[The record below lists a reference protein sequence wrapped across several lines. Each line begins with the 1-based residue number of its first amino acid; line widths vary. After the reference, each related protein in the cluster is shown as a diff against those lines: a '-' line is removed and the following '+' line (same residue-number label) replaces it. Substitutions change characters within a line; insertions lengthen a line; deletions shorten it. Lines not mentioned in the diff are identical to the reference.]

1 LFSNEFI
8 EIYSLVISILGGLLA
23 MYLVF
28 NRESNDNQYLNNL
41 LSVIIL
47 SSCFHF
53 IRNFLISSGWIM
65 EAPWVYGSFSMIY
78 LLAPPVT
85 FLYMRG
91 ILHDEDYFKKKD
103 LVHFIAPFVQFLLSL
118 KYIFSSNVHKLTI
131 VRSISDSN
139 NLMNSASF
147 NGISY
152 KIFFVAVFLSVLTY
166 SIFCFRE
173 LKTRKHFSA
182 SKHNRYV
189 FRWTFTV
196 TLILI
201 SMAFFMLMNA
211 VITMLEVKD
220 VKQLVFFG
228 PFYEFRLL
236 LFTVTLTMIVYS
248 DGLRLGLPNFA
259 RNIRIIQPGMDASA
273 DGAENTEAFVSGVLT
288 EQQVQTYKQLLTDFF
303 EHNAEVY
310 TQLQFNLEHLSHATK
325 IPKHHW
331 GYFFRYHSDVS
342 FVDMRNEYRINY
354 AKKIMQLPAFKNYT
368 IEAIGEASGFGSRT
382 TFFNAFKKH
391 HDVSPSDYLEQI
403 KS

>member
-1 LFSNEFI
+1 
-8 EIYSLVISILGGLLA
+8 

-139 NLMNSASF
+139 NLLNSASF

-173 LKTRKHFSA
+173 LKTREHFSA

-196 TLILI
+196 TSII
-201 SMAFFMLMNA
+201 VSMAFFMLMNA
-211 VITMLEVKD
+211 VETIGLFWPILRIPSSAVYCD
-220 VKQLVFFG
+220 INHDRL
-228 PFYEFRLL
+228 FRW
-236 LFTVTLTMIVYS
+236 T
-248 DGLRLGLPNFA
+248 
-259 RNIRIIQPGMDASA
+259 
-273 DGAENTEAFVSGVLT
+273 
-288 EQQVQTYKQLLTDFF
+288 
-303 EHNAEVY
+303 
-310 TQLQFNLEHLSHATK
+310 
-325 IPKHHW
+325 
-331 GYFFRYHSDVS
+331 
-342 FVDMRNEYRINY
+342 
-354 AKKIMQLPAFKNYT
+354 
-368 IEAIGEASGFGSRT
+368 AIGIAQLCEKYSHYSTRYGCIRRWRRESGSIRFRG
-382 TFFNAFKKH
+382 F
-391 HDVSPSDYLEQI
+391 D
-403 KS
+403 